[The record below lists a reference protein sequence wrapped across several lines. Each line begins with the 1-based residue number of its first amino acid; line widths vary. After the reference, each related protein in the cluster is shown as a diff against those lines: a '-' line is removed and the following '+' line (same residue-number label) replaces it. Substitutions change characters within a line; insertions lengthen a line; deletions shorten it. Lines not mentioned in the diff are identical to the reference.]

1 MAVIAEELIADLVVR
16 DGKLKAGLSSA
27 ESTYRRGIGNMQRDT
42 ERFGRES
49 ERSFGLIKT
58 GLAGLAAYLT
68 TGAIIGGARE
78 FLRLADSAKQIEAQL
93 RLATQQT
100 GTFAQAT
107 QDVQRIAMETR
118 SGLSET
124 AGLYANFARNAQEL
138 GISQQ
143 EAARATETVTKAFRI
158 SGATAAEA
166 AGGLRQFLQGVQ
178 SGTLRGEELNSVLEN
193 APRLARLLADS
204 LGVTIGQLR
213 AMGAEGE
220 LSADKLTAALT
231 DRRFTEAIDAEF
243 KELPV
248 TFSEAMQQVENAAT
262 ITFGAF
268 DRGGQFSTAI
278 ATFVQDSASGFA
290 DMESAAE
297 SLGRTIGV
305 ELRVAGSSVSSLASE
320 ITALIGRMQDA
331 ANEAPAFANAFKTA
345 LAQVANA
352 ALPGLAPIAKTY
364 LQATANTR
372 LREARNLQADRNDQA
387 VRDLFNGYDVLG
399 NRQGANRPAG
409 GGASASGA
417 AAANKAAQAA
427 AKAAREREA
436 AERQAEQARRQAI
449 RDEASSAAERARI
462 EDDIISAR
470 KAIAIAET
478 DLIAFQRQ
486 QIDREIEQRLENY
499 RVEVRLGDLTQQEFD
514 ERSAQLEKLRQLRQ
528 QAVTDAQEEAARR
541 QAQMQRENAA
551 RDEIDTAV
559 VESQLAVT
567 REERLTAEKRILALL
582 YKEEEASIRAAAARG
597 EIADLE
603 EALANMRR
611 RQSAEEQTA
620 TKRNQGAIGG
630 WLDDRADPRSRA
642 EEAVVRKLDAVNQG
656 ITDAL
661 ADQLGV
667 KDQFIKELFSIFLD
681 DVVFKPLFEAL
692 GNSQGGVGGLL
703 GSVLGSIGGLFG
715 GARAG
720 GGSVQAGRVYR
731 VNEGQQEFFSP
742 ATNGTVVPLS
752 QMNAAPAGGGGG
764 QPVVVQLSVA
774 AGEAF
779 VPMVEAISGNV
790 SVRTVQAAAP
800 ELVGAAVTE
809 TSRRLSRTRM

>member
-1 MAVIAEELIADLVVR
+1 MAIIAEEIVADLLVR
-16 DGKLKAGLSSA
+16 DERLRMGLSSA
-27 ESTYRRGIGNMQRDT
+27 ERTWKTGMDRMGRDT

-49 ERSFGLIKT
+49 ERSFGLVKT

-68 TGAIIGGARE
+68 TGAIVGGARE

-118 SGLSET
+118 SGLAET

-138 GISQQ
+138 GITQQ

-204 LGVTIGQLR
+204 LGVTIGTLR

-220 LSADKLTAALT
+220 LTADKLTAALT

-243 KELPV
+243 RELPV

-268 DRGGQFSTAI
+268 DRGGQFSTSI
-278 ATFVQDSASGFA
+278 ASFVQDSANGFA

-305 ELRVAGSSVSSLASE
+305 ELRVAGSSVSSLAAE
-320 ITALIGRMQDA
+320 ITSLIGRMQDA

-352 ALPGLAPIAKTY
+352 ALPGLAPLARTY
-364 LQATANTR
+364 LQATANNR
-372 LREARNLQADRNDQA
+372 LQQARNLQADRNDQA

-409 GGASASGA
+409 GGASAGGA

-514 ERSAQLEKLRQLRQ
+514 ERSTQLEKLRQLRQ
-528 QAVTDAQEEAARR
+528 QAVTDAQEEAAQRK
-541 QAQMQRENAA
+541 AIMQRENAA

-582 YKEEEASIRAAAARG
+582 YKEEEESIRAAAARG

-630 WLDDRADPRSRA
+630 WLDDRADPRARA

-692 GNSQGGVGGLL
+692 GKSQGGVGGLL

-742 ATNGTVVPLS
+742 ATNGTIVPLS